1 MYYSIDGGVANQKGF
16 NCQSPGDVQDWDSS
30 VSSDPFNAF
39 GTSGV
44 VSSLSAV
51 DEQVMDVIGWNL
63 TTTRAVPEPSSIAL
77 VMVAG
82 GLLWQQ
88 RRRKLT

>member
-1 MYYSIDGGVANQKGF
+1 
-16 NCQSPGDVQDWDSS
+16 
-30 VSSDPFNAF
+30 
-39 GTSGV
+39 
-44 VSSLSAV
+44 LSAV